1 MRKSGPVEEQ
11 AGIRLS
17 PYRGLAAAAVALSF
31 DYETSAAYGDLAN
44 LKSKL
49 RGAFFRNMGRIW
61 QSRKDLS
68 FCYGLG
74 YGMRHGAE
82 NVLAVLARLG
92 VPATWFASGHA
103 LLLGN
108 RERKAFRINQ
118 TLPYATKEAG
128 FTEIVTWRRDKPT
141 FSFEPFSD
149 HTRHP
154 FWYFGDQSA
163 RIAAAGHDIQCHTV
177 SHPYVALEPPENVAL
192 DLEDWQAIAVAN
204 GFRPATVLAF
214 PFCGDAY
221 RLYDRLQLRTQIGK
235 TVEGE
240 PYRILVCPD
249 QTIRLLRGNGIQL
262 LTRCGSRIGAR
273 PGPFSTYYD
282 APIHCMSDVLAVPL
296 MQHPGLLGETV
307 RDAIDAG
314 AALDLWLHPLS
325 VFSVEECSQFEAMVG
340 FLVDFSKRGT
350 IWLAPISEIWEHS
363 RRVAACTVTV
373 EAIAGNELRVAA
385 RNAGEATVSELGLEV
400 SDRPIVVN
408 ADANVR
414 AHERGL
420 VIAQLGAGSTYSFRL
435 RLESSPW
442 TP

>member
-44 LKSKL
+44 FRSRL
-49 RGAFFRNMGRIW
+49 RGAFFRNVGKIW
-61 QSRKDLS
+61 RSRKDLS

-82 NVLAVLARLG
+82 NALTVLSRLG
-92 VPATWFASGHA
+92 VRATWFASGHA
-103 LLLGN
+103 LLPGN
-108 RERKAFRINQ
+108 RDRKAFRINQ
-118 TLPYATKEAG
+118 TLPYATEEAG
-128 FTEIVTWRRDKPT
+128 FTEIVTWRRNKPT
-141 FSFEPFSD
+141 FFFEPFSD

-154 FWYFGDQSA
+154 YWYFGDQSA

-204 GFRPATVLAF
+204 GFRTATVFAF

-221 RLYDRLQLRTQIGK
+221 RLHDRVQLRTQIGK
-235 TVEGE
+235 VVGGE
-240 PYRILVCPD
+240 PYRVLVCPD
-249 QTIRLLRGNGIQL
+249 ETIRLLRGNGIQL
-262 LTRCGSRIGAR
+262 LTRCGSRFGAR
-273 PGPFSTYYD
+273 PGPFSVYYD
-282 APIHCMSDVLAVPL
+282 APIHCMSDVDAVPL
-296 MQHPGLLGETV
+296 MQHPELLGATM
-307 RDAIDAG
+307 RDAVDAG
-314 AALDLWLHPLS
+314 AAADLWLHPLS
-325 VFSVEECSQFEAMVG
+325 VFSVEGRAQFEAMVG
-340 FLVDFSKRGT
+340 SLVDFSKRGT

-373 EAIAGNELRVAA
+373 EAIAGKELRVAV

-400 SDRPIVVN
+400 SGRFVLVN
-408 ADANVR
+408 PNANVR

-420 VIAQLGAGSTYSFRL
+420 IIAQLAKGNTYSFRL
-435 RLESSPW
+435 RLESPPW